1 MSGIQETELS
11 PFSLSLFYRHIRLI
25 VLKCPANHQKNLSTA
40 HCQGLKLST
49 IRCKYIGV
57 GSHDMR
63 LFFKLQKQKK
73 EHYYVDQA
81 KTEQKDRQ
89 TDSRG
94 NRRSN
99 SCFRR
104 KNC

>member
-1 MSGIQETELS
+1 MSGIHETELS
-11 PFSLSLFYRHIRLI
+11 PFPLSWFCRHIRLI
-25 VLKCPANHQKNLSTA
+25 ILKCPANHQKNLSTA
-40 HCQGLKLST
+40 HCQGLKLSA

-81 KTEQKDRQ
+81 KTEQKNRQ
-89 TDSRG
+89 TDSPG

-99 SCFRR
+99 SCLSR
-104 KNC
+104 KNR